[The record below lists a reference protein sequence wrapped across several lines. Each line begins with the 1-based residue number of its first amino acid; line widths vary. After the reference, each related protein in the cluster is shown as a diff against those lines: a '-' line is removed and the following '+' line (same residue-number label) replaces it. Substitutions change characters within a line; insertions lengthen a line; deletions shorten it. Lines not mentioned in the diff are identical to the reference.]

1 MKMMQSLAFL
11 HQKGGTGKTTLAI
24 ASCIALAASGARV
37 LLLDIDPQGSA
48 STWGDHYAERFVV
61 VVRAQGPGPLRCHPG
76 ALQPYVRLVHPRL
89 PAQPGRNDP
98 ADPESGGPAADPGAP
113 GTTRHLGAGAYSGTA
128 RRCTEPGSGRSPIRW
143 YSTQWRDEALEP
155 LQAIINRLGLEL
167 ADLPIRF
174 DPGLALRCLRGRTC
188 PESLNRQMMQL
199 LTG

>member
-48 STWGDHYAERFVV
+48 STWGDHYAERFGV
-61 VVRAQGPGPLRCHPG
+61 VVRAQGPGPLDATLERFSRMFDWCILDCPPNLSETTLQTLNLVDRLLIPVRPAPPDIW
-76 ALQPYVRLVHPRL
+76 ALERIAALL
-89 PAQPGRNDP
+89 ADAQSRGLEIPHQVVFN
-98 ADPESGGPAADPGAP
+98 
-113 GTTRHLGAGAYSGTA
+113 
-128 RRCTEPGSGRSPIRW
+128 
-143 YSTQWRDEALEP
+143 QWRDEALEP

-174 DPGLALRCLRGRTC
+174 DPAWPALFDGADL